1 MVSVTEGTLMPSILI
16 TTSRRTSNRV
26 RSFVRDLWTVLPGT
40 ERFNRGGMSIAE
52 LSSRIKQSRASA
64 AIVVSLFKGNP
75 RSLQILSPDG
85 EQIMEVRMESAKL
98 RREVT
103 SLRKPKIHTIHSITV
118 QSGAGEQT
126 RRIAEMLSNLL
137 DAPIAESMELVAVG
151 SKGTNEV
158 VVWLQD
164 FPTGKTIWTHY
175 HAKDGLEIGP
185 RMRITSVTV

>member
-1 MVSVTEGTLMPSILI
+1 MPSILI

-52 LSSRIKQSRASA
+52 LSSRIKQSRANA

-103 SLRKPKIHTIHSITV
+103 SSRNPKMHSIHSITV

-137 DAPIAESMELVAVG
+137 AAPIAESMEIVAVG

>member
-1 MVSVTEGTLMPSILI
+1 MVSITEGTLMPSVLI

-64 AIVVSLFKGNP
+64 AIIVSLYKGNP
-75 RSLQILSPDG
+75 RSLQVLSPDG
-85 EQIMEVRMESAKL
+85 GQLMEVRMESATL

-103 SLRKPKIHTIHSITV
+103 SSRSPKMRTIHAIVV

-126 RRIAEMLSNLL
+126 RAIAEMLSNLL
-137 DAPIAESMELVAVG
+137 DTPLVESKEIVAVG
-151 SKGTNEV
+151 SNGMNKVT
-158 VVWLQD
+158 VWLQD
-164 FPTGKTIWTHY
+164 LPAGKSLWTHY
-175 HAKDGLEIGP
+175 HAKDGLELGP
-185 RMRITSVTV
+185 RMRITSVTA

>member
-103 SLRKPKIHTIHSITV
+103 SLRKPKMHTIHSITV
-118 QSGAGEQT
+118 QSEAGEQT
-126 RRIAEMLSNLL
+126 RRVAEMLSNLL
-137 DAPIAESMELVAVG
+137 DAPTVESMEIVAVG

-164 FPTGKTIWTHY
+164 FPTGKTLWTHY

>member
-1 MVSVTEGTLMPSILI
+1 
-16 TTSRRTSNRV
+16 
-26 RSFVRDLWTVLPGT
+26 
-40 ERFNRGGMSIAE
+40 
-52 LSSRIKQSRASA
+52 
-64 AIVVSLFKGNP
+64 
-75 RSLQILSPDG
+75 
-85 EQIMEVRMESAKL
+85 MEVRMESAKL

-103 SLRKPKIHTIHSITV
+103 SLRNPKMHTIHSITV

-126 RRIAEMLSNLL
+126 RRIAEMLSDLL
-137 DAPIAESMELVAVG
+137 DAPTAESMEIVAVG

-164 FPTGKTIWTHY
+164 FPPGKTIWTHD

>member
-1 MVSVTEGTLMPSILI
+1 MPSILI

-137 DAPIAESMELVAVG
+137 DAPIAESMEIVAVG

-185 RMRITSVTV
+185 RMRITSVIV

>member
-1 MVSVTEGTLMPSILI
+1 
-16 TTSRRTSNRV
+16 
-26 RSFVRDLWTVLPGT
+26 
-40 ERFNRGGMSIAE
+40 MSIAE
-52 LSSRIKQSRASA
+52 LSSRIKQSSASA

-85 EQIMEVRMESAKL
+85 RQIMEVRMESAKL

-103 SLRKPKIHTIHSITV
+103 SSHSPKMRNIHSVAV

-126 RRIAEMLSNLL
+126 RAIAEMLSKLL
-137 DAPIAESMELVAVG
+137 DTSIVESMELVAVG
-151 SKGTNEV
+151 SKGMNEV

-164 FPTGKTIWTHY
+164 FPTDKTLWTHY

>member
-1 MVSVTEGTLMPSILI
+1 MGSVTEGTLMPSILI

-52 LSSRIKQSRASA
+52 LSSRIKQSKASA
-64 AIVVSLFKGNP
+64 AIVVSLYKGNP

-85 EQIMEVRMESAKL
+85 EQLMEVRMEMAKL

-103 SLRKPKIHTIHSITV
+103 SLRNPKMHTIHSITV

-126 RRIAEMLSNLL
+126 RAIAEMLSKLL
-137 DAPIAESMELVAVG
+137 DTPIAESTVIVAVG
-151 SKGTNEV
+151 SEGMNKVG
-158 VVWLQD
+158 VWLQD
-164 FPTGKTIWTHY
+164 LPNGKTLWTYY

>member
-1 MVSVTEGTLMPSILI
+1 
-16 TTSRRTSNRV
+16 
-26 RSFVRDLWTVLPGT
+26 VRDLWTVLPGT

-85 EQIMEVRMESAKL
+85 GQIMEMRMESAKL

-103 SLRKPKIHTIHSITV
+103 SSRSPKMRNIHSIAI

-126 RRIAEMLSNLL
+126 RAIAEMMSKLL
-137 DAPIAESMELVAVG
+137 DTPIAEAPEIVAVG
-151 SKGTNEV
+151 SKGMAEV

-164 FPTGKTIWTHY
+164 VPTGKTLWTHY

-185 RMRITSVTV
+185 KMRITSVAV

>member
-103 SLRKPKIHTIHSITV
+103 PLRNPKMHTIHSITV

-137 DAPIAESMELVAVG
+137 DAPIAESMEIVAVG

-175 HAKDGLEIGP
+175 RAKDGLEIGP

>member
-1 MVSVTEGTLMPSILI
+1 MPSILI

-26 RSFVRDLWTVLPGT
+26 RSFVRDLWAVLPGT

-52 LSSRIKQSRASA
+52 LSSRIKQSSASA

-85 EQIMEVRMESAKL
+85 EQLMEVRMESAKL

-103 SLRKPKIHTIHSITV
+103 SSRNPRMRAIHSIV
-118 QSGAGEQT
+118 IQSGAGEQT
-126 RRIAEMLSNLL
+126 RAIAEMLSNLL
-137 DAPIAESMELVAVG
+137 NTPIAESMGIVAVG
-151 SKGTNEV
+151 TKGSNEV

-164 FPTGKTIWTHY
+164 LPTGKTLWTHY

-185 RMRITSVTV
+185 RIRITSVTV

>member
-118 QSGAGEQT
+118 ESGAGEQT

-185 RMRITSVTV
+185 RMRITSVTG